1 MRKILPIFALAIF
14 SCEKS
19 PEKVAG
25 NALPESKYGSFEER
39 LKKVILPEIDF
50 KETTISDV
58 LGSIQ
63 HLSQIHAD
71 DKMGISLLFDPAPE
85 KGSSG
90 TRISLQMEQASLKE
104 VLEAVAKQIR
114 MKVILREELGRAEFR
129 SMSYDATL
137 HKKIFNV
144 SPVFSESVRLHWKQV
159 AGDVG
164 ANSEDKAAMADSLIS
179 FFENHGISFGRTS
192 SAVFDSER
200 NEVTVVSE
208 RSELDLV
215 EAFLNS
221 FDRTYLALM
230 DDPNIH
236 AIAEI
241 RKRLD
246 ETILPK
252 VEFNNI
258 PFREALHELQTHP
271 ASDLPS
277 LIVDLGDDRSAAEA
291 ARGDVPVAHVPI
303 TLDLTNVS
311 LGDAFRAVVDKVDGK
326 LEIESFAI
334 KVVPASRA
342 DRVYHVRI
350 FPAPPSVFDIA
361 MPVFPDPFAET
372 VVVSEE
378 PRTKDVKEVLM
389 SAGIVFSGESN
400 AIYDASTQQL
410 VVRTTE
416 DQLKLIERF
425 VEPTRASK

>member
-14 SCEKS
+14 SCEKA
-19 PEKVAG
+19 PEVVSG

-39 LKKVILPEIDF
+39 LEKVILPEIDF
-50 KETTISDV
+50 DETPIAEVID
-58 LGSIQ
+58 SIC
-63 HLSQIHAD
+63 HLSELHAD
-71 DKMGISLLFDPAPE
+71 DRIGIGILVDPTPGKSIPE
-85 KGSSG
+85 PL
-90 TRISLQMEQASLKE
+90 ISLQMEQASLKE
-104 VLEAVAKQIR
+104 VLEAVAKQAR
-114 MKVILREELGRAEFR
+114 MKLIFRLDRAEFR
-129 SMSYDATL
+129 SMSYDPTL
-137 HKKIFNV
+137 HKKIFHV
-144 SPVFSESVRLHWKQV
+144 SPVFSEIVRLHRKQV
-159 AGDVG
+159 VADAG
-164 ANSEDKAAMADSLIS
+164 ANLEDEVAMDDSLIS
-179 FFENHGISFGRTS
+179 FFESHGISFGSTS
-192 SAVFDSER
+192 SAVFDRER
-200 NEVTVVSE
+200 KEVTVVNE
-208 RSELDLV
+208 RPELEHV
-215 EAFLNS
+215 EALLKV

-252 VEFNNI
+252 VKFNNL
-258 PFREALHELQTHP
+258 PFREALYELQTHP

-277 LIVDLGDDRSAAEA
+277 LIVDLGDGLNATEA

-311 LGDAFRAVVDKVDGK
+311 LGDAFRAVVDKVDAK

-361 MPVFPDPFAET
+361 MPIFPDPFAET

-378 PRTKDVKEVLM
+378 PRKKDVKEVLM
-389 SAGIVFSGESN
+389 SVGIVFFGESN

-425 VEPTRASK
+425 IEAP